1 MRRYASALAM
11 TLVVMIGVF
20 GCDNDPDSGLNEP
33 GGGGGQITDLSCL
46 GCHSDEDM
54 LKANLSKESVDLV
67 VKAKDDG

>member
-1 MRRYASALAM
+1 MRRYASVLALA
-11 TLVVMIGVF
+11 LVVLLGVY

-33 GGGGGQITDLSCL
+33 GGGGGQVTDLTCL

-54 LKANLSKESVDLV
+54 LKANLSDKSVDLV